1 MTKPLAIRCPD
12 DLYAQIEAIMKSTG
26 QDKTTVVVTLL
37 KRGLGIESEDATPD
51 LEALAKAYDESLDA
65 VRQEM
70 TIALNSVRQELDAL
84 RGKLIASVN

>member
-12 DLYAQIEAIMKSTG
+12 DLYAQIFAMMESTG

-37 KRGLGIESEDATPD
+37 RRGLKIEVENATPD
-51 LEALAKAYDESLDA
+51 LEAQTIAYDEKLDA

-70 TIALNSVRQELDAL
+70 TRALNSVRQELDAL
-84 RGKLIASVN
+84 RGKSKASVN